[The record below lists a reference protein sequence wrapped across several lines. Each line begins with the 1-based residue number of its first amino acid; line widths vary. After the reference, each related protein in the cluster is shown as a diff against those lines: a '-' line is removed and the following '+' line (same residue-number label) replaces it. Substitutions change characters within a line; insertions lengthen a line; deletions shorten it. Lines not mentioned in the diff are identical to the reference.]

1 MINPWAL
8 YQRQPAFV
16 LGFHGT
22 DGSIVTRTTAG
33 RIRHLA
39 KSEGTTEWLG
49 HGVYFWENDPERA
62 LDWARNGKTKGK
74 IKTPDAVGAVIDLG
88 FCLDLTTMS
97 GLSEVKAAYEM
108 LRIVCRDAGVALP
121 TNAVGPDRVKREL
134 DCAVIQAL
142 HQYRRAQGLKP
153 TTPCVRRFPRTSI
166 CSTIPDFGPAITSRS
181 AWSGP
186 RSASRAI
193 SGRSSSAKRAV
204 EPHAPLAK
212 PANGR
217 NPRKLTRS
225 TKNGCYAADD
235 PSGALTP

>member
-62 LDWARNGKTKGK
+62 LDWACNGKTKGK

-142 HQYRRAQGLKP
+142 HQYRRAQGLEAYDSVRAPFPEDKHLFDDSGFRARNHIQI
-153 TTPCVRRFPRTSI
+153 CVVRPEKCIKGYFRPIKLSK
-166 CSTIPDFGPAITSRS
+166 
-181 AWSGP
+181 
-186 RSASRAI
+186 AS
-193 SGRSSSAKRAV
+193 S
-204 EPHAPLAK
+204 
-212 PANGR
+212 
-217 NPRKLTRS
+217 
-225 TKNGCYAADD
+225 
-235 PSGALTP
+235 